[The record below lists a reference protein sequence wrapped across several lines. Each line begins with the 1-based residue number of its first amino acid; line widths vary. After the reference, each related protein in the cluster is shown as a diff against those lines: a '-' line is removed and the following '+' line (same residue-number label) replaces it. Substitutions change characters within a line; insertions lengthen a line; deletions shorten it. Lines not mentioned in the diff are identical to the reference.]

1 MAVKIEE
8 YGNVCVIEIDG
19 DFSADNAQAV
29 RTAFDQCTENRRI
42 VDFVM
47 DLVKCPFIDSD
58 GLETLLAMKR
68 RCEDMFGQVK
78 LARVDDSCKT
88 ILQLTRLEPRFE
100 LHDDLHAA
108 MKTIR

>member
-1 MAVKIEE
+1 MSLKIEE
-8 YGNVCVIEIDG
+8 YDSVCVIEVDG
-19 DFSADNAQAV
+19 DFSAENATAV
-29 RTAFDQCTENRRI
+29 RTAFDQRTENRRI
-42 VDFVM
+42 VDFVLDM
-47 DLVKCPFIDSD
+47 SKCPFIDSE

-78 LARVDDSCKT
+78 LAKVDDSCRT

-108 MKTIR
+108 MKTMR